1 MRTQEEWQ
9 KRERELLDT
18 TTGIWS
24 APALQNEGLRQW
36 TKPLMPSIILLRL
49 ITRKSKMGKIIG
61 IAGVKGSGKSES
73 VLVLQSVGFTEV
85 KMAGALKGMTDFY
98 LQYIGLSAQERF
110 DRIEG
115 HLKEVPDDAFL
126 GKTSREFQ
134 QFLGTNFGRK
144 LIHQDIW
151 TNAFV
156 LRAKSIDLVACSDV
170 RFPNELD
177 LIRSMGGKVYRVE
190 RETETNEFSLHESE
204 KYIPTLDVDGVIDN
218 NGTLEE
224 LREAILKLV

>member
-1 MRTQEEWQ
+1 MD
-9 KRERELLDT
+9 KL
-18 TTGIWS
+18 
-24 APALQNEGLRQW
+24 
-36 TKPLMPSIILLRL
+36 
-49 ITRKSKMGKIIG
+49 IG

-126 GKTSREFQ
+126 GKTAREFQ
-134 QFLGTNFGRK
+134 QFLGTEFGRK
-144 LIHQDIW
+144 LIGEEIW
-151 TNAFV
+151 TAAFAK
-156 LRAKSIDLVACSDV
+156 RAQSLSLVACSDV

-177 LIRSMGGKVYRVE
+177 LIHSLGGIVYRVE
-190 RETETNEFSLHESE
+190 RETEQNEYSLHESE
-204 KYIPTLDVDGVIDN
+204 KHIPTLDVDGVIDN
-218 NGTLEE
+218 NGTLDE

>member
-1 MRTQEEWQ
+1 
-9 KRERELLDT
+9 
-18 TTGIWS
+18 
-24 APALQNEGLRQW
+24 
-36 TKPLMPSIILLRL
+36 
-49 ITRKSKMGKIIG
+49 MGKIIG

-73 VLVLQSVGFTEV
+73 VKVLNSLGYTEV

-98 LQYIGLSAQERF
+98 LQYIGLNEQERF

-115 HLKEVPDDAFL
+115 YLKEVPDDAFL

-134 QFLGTNFGRK
+134 QFLGTDFGRK

-151 TNAFV
+151 TAAFTK
-156 LRAKSIDLVACSDV
+156 RALSIDLVACSDV

-177 LIRSMGGKVYRVE
+177 LIHRLGGKVYRVE
-190 RETETNEFSLHESE
+190 RDTETNEFSLHESE

-218 NGTLEE
+218 NGTLDD
-224 LREAILKLV
+224 LRAAILNLA